1 MFYAADQQT
10 AERVIADL
18 RGARL
23 GDPVAAL
30 ASLQR
35 IRTELASER
44 ADDQLRIQAWSAI
57 RRLYDACRT
66 APNCD
71 LKPLWQDAIM
81 RTTAWRESL
90 R

>member
-1 MFYAADQQT
+1 MFYAADQKT

-23 GDPVAAL
+23 DDPTAAL
-30 ASLQR
+30 VRLQR

-44 ADDQLRIQAWSAI
+44 ADDLLRTQAWSAI
-57 RRLYDACRT
+57 RRLYDAYKV
-66 APNCD
+66 APDRD
-71 LKPLWQDAIM
+71 LKPLWQDAIA
-81 RTTAWRESL
+81 RTSAWRESL